1 MRKSASEDAAG
12 GAGGASAVKEYVPK
26 TPDAAG
32 QFGTVRSCEI
42 RHGPGSKFRT
52 VVLTGPMPEHLSFFQ
67 QIGVAFLA
75 AATVVWGVGLVRP
88 VRPARAVAYGW
99 RTEWCAAC
107 HLCYEDGDSF
117 VPD

>member
-1 MRKSASEDAAG
+1 MA
-12 GAGGASAVKEYVPK
+12 
-26 TPDAAG
+26 
-32 QFGTVRSCEI
+32 
-42 RHGPGSKFRT
+42 
-52 VVLTGPMPEHLSFFQ
+52 EHVSFFQ
-67 QIGVAFLA
+67 QTGVAFLA

-117 VPD
+117 VPDYWGSSYDVPEALDLLAVHQEHQGTPMSFPSARNRVCGRAIDCPP